1 MCKPNFEMKNFL
13 LPVLLLIFIGA
24 GFSALAQGSKG
35 KIKGFIME
43 ASSEAPIP
51 FGNVV
56 IKGSLPKIGTVAN
69 EDGYYVLNN
78 VPNGSRTVVF
88 SAVGYKSKEIKV
100 KVVNG
105 GLYSQ
110 NAVLEEDTEV
120 LDDVVITADRQ
131 KRETKVLV
139 AVTTLDPKEIT
150 QFSVGGDPDIIKA
163 LQVLPGVI
171 TTGDQGGQVYIRG
184 GAPIQNLIL
193 LDGMVIY
200 NPFHSIGFFSVFDVD
215 IIRSADV
222 YSGGFAAEY
231 GSRNSAVMDIQTR
244 DPNRK
249 RFAGKLSS
257 STYTSKLLL
266 EAPLGAKN
274 KNGFSSTS
282 VLVSGKTSYL
292 DRTSSIFYPYVETE
306 FGELPF
312 SFNDIYGK
320 LTTQSNNGSKLNL
333 FGFSFDDAV
342 RFGNNNSVA
351 WNSIGGGADFTV
363 VPPGSSTLISGD
375 FSYSQY
381 EIVSIENGGTP
392 SSSGINGFNGG
403 LDFTYFLRE
412 NDEFKYGVEAIGY
425 STIFSLGTEV
435 GGSIEQIQNTT
446 EFGTYFQYKLKQ
458 DRLIVQP
465 GIRIHHYS
473 SLDETS
479 FEPRIGVKY
488 NINDYLRVKA
498 SGGWFSQ
505 NLIAA
510 NNDRD
515 VVNLFYGFLSG
526 TSDVP
531 SEFRGEPLTSDLQKA
546 THIIAGF
553 EIELNSKTT
562 VNIEGY
568 IKDFSQITNLNR
580 NKIYE
585 EAPED
590 RDVAEILVSDY
601 IVEQGN
607 ARGLDFLIKYQD
619 NDLNLWLTYSLG
631 KITRDDGITVYAP
644 HFDRRHNL
652 NFVGNYSFG
661 KDKTWEMSLRY
672 NFGTGFP
679 FTPTQAYY
687 GDHPFTTTNGQV
699 DAAYDYTTEN
709 GDFGTLYGDLNT
721 KRLPNYHRVDFSIK
735 KTIKVTNNQTLEVS
749 AGATNI
755 LNYENVFYFDT
766 QDFVRVNQLPIMPTL
781 SLNYTF

>member
-1 MCKPNFEMKNFL
+1 MKKFL
-13 LPVLLLIFIGA
+13 SALLVLLFSSTTLI
-24 GFSALAQGSKG
+24 LQAQEKKG
-35 KIKGFIME
+35 KIKGFIMDSATEE
-43 ASSEAPIP
+43 AIP
-51 FGNVV
+51 FGNVF
-56 IKGSLPKIGTVAN
+56 IKNIAPKLGTVAN
-69 EDGYYVLNN
+69 EDGYYVINN
-78 VPNGSRTVVF
+78 VPNGNYTVVF
-88 SAVGYKSKEIKV
+88 SLVGYKTKEVKV
-100 KVVNG
+100 KVIGNRIIT
-105 GLYSQ
+105 Q
-110 NAVLEEDTEV
+110 NVLLEEDTEV

-131 KRETKVLV
+131 KRETKILTGVV
-139 AVTTLDPKEIT
+139 SLDPKEIT

-163 LQVLPGVI
+163 IQVLPGVI

-215 IIRSADV
+215 IVRSADV

-231 GSRNSAVMDIQTR
+231 GSRNSAVMDIKTR

-249 RFAGKLSS
+249 RFSGKVSS

-266 EAPLGAKN
+266 EAPLGEKN
-274 KNGFSSTS
+274 RNGFSSTS

-292 DRTSSIFYPYVETE
+292 DKTSSIFYPYVETE

-312 SFNDIYGK
+312 SFNDLYAK
-320 LTTQSNNGSKLNL
+320 LTTQANNGSKLNV

-342 RFGNNNSVA
+342 SFGTNNSVA

-381 EIVSIENGGTP
+381 EIISIENGGTP
-392 SSSGINGFNGG
+392 SSSGITGFNGG

-425 STIFSLGTEV
+425 STEFSLGTEV
-435 GGSIEQIQNTT
+435 GGSIDQVQNTT
-446 EFGTYFQYKLKQ
+446 ELGAYFQYKLKQ

-465 GIRIHHYS
+465 GLRIHHYS
-473 SLDETS
+473 SLSETS
-479 FEPRIGVKY
+479 IEPRIGVKY
-488 NINDYLRVKA
+488 NINEYLRVKA

-526 TSDVP
+526 TADVP
-531 SEFRGEPLTSDLQKA
+531 SEFRGETLTSDLQKA

-553 EIELNSKTT
+553 EIEVNSKTT

-585 EAPED
+585 VAPTD
-590 RDVAEILVSDY
+590 REVDEILVSDY
-601 IVEQGN
+601 IVEQGI
-607 ARGLDFLIKYQD
+607 ARGLDFLVKYQD
-619 NDLNLWLTYSLG
+619 KDLYLWLTYSLG

-652 NFVGNYSFG
+652 NFVGTYAFG
-661 KDKTWEMSLRY
+661 KDKLWETSLRY

-687 GDHPFTTTNGQV
+687 ADHPFTTENGQV
-699 DAAYDYTTEN
+699 DVAYDYTTEN
-709 GDFGTLYGDLNT
+709 GDFGTLYGTLNS
-721 KRLPNYHRVDFSIK
+721 KRLPNYHRVDVSVK
-735 KTIKVTNNQTLEVS
+735 RTIPISDNQILEIS
-749 AGATNI
+749 GGATNI

-766 QDFVRVNQLPIMPTL
+766 QNFTRINQLPIMPTL
-781 SLNYTF
+781 SVNYSF